1 MHDQQPG
8 TSAFTAVGA
17 PQLNT
22 VTNLPEVRP
31 TGTPS
36 PRSSITLP
44 GSLHTRHQPLQAR
57 LRMKSDAEEHLT
69 VCYCHGR
76 SHYLGSSRLTWRSS
90 RHSNRRSNRA
100 ASPAV

>member
-31 TGTPS
+31 PTGTPRTS
-36 PRSSITLP
+36 HL
-44 GSLHTRHQPLQAR
+44 AR
-57 LRMKSDAEEHLT
+57 LLDRFVRK
-69 VCYCHGR
+69 
-76 SHYLGSSRLTWRSS
+76 
-90 RHSNRRSNRA
+90 RA
-100 ASPAV
+100 RTASAGAGMTAS

>member
-31 TGTPS
+31 VVHTYQHLVLVPK
-36 PRSSITLP
+36 PAHALP
-44 GSLHTRHQPLQAR
+44 LRPGLKKQP
-57 LRMKSDAEEHLT
+57 
-69 VCYCHGR
+69 CHV
-76 SHYLGSSRLTWRSS
+76 
-90 RHSNRRSNRA
+90 SNNH
-100 ASPAV
+100 

>member
-31 TGTPS
+31 LVHPHLAV
-36 PRSSITLP
+36 RSSPEACTHGITRC
-44 GSLHTRHQPLQAR
+44 RH
-57 LRMKSDAEEHLT
+57 DCE
-69 VCYCHGR
+69 
-76 SHYLGSSRLTWRSS
+76 
-90 RHSNRRSNRA
+90 
-100 ASPAV
+100 